1 MVGHSN
7 NTLSVCPAESVETIM
22 TTEDCYLIA
31 SDDVLF
37 SLSPET
43 GRKPG
48 DIQMMVAVFRW
59 KDGEFFVCKSIMK

>member
-7 NTLSVCPAESVETIM
+7 NTLSVCPAESVEIIM

-31 SDDVLF
+31 SDGVLF

-48 DIQMMVAVFRW
+48 DVQMMVAVFRW
-59 KDGEFFVCKSIMK
+59 KDGKLFVCKGIMK

>member
-1 MVGHSN
+1 
-7 NTLSVCPAESVETIM
+7 M

-43 GRKPG
+43 ERKPG

-59 KDGEFFVCKSIMK
+59 KDGEFFVYLFIYLFIYLQNSPSTK